1 MEVSPQQRTS
11 ILLSKMLSPDPRNVS
26 RPTNLSEEVEVAEV
40 GLEVEGLLEVSLDE
54 DETRNSEILLPLVDR
69 KRTTTRW
76 TEKAVASLEDE
87 VEVGR
92 EEEEGEEEEEETV
105 EDPEGLPSSDWV
117 NLAEINSYLFLAP
130 VHFDFAAKK

>member
-1 MEVSPQQRTS
+1 M
-11 ILLSKMLSPDPRNVS
+11 
-26 RPTNLSEEVEVAEV
+26 
-40 GLEVEGLLEVSLDE
+40 
-54 DETRNSEILLPLVDR
+54 
-69 KRTTTRW
+69 
-76 TEKAVASLEDE
+76 ASLEDE

-130 VHFDFAAKK
+130 VHF